1 MADKQLQYDIRVD
14 GIGPHYD
21 TKKIS
26 FKRTFSNNL
35 KIAIYAENG
44 TGKTFISR
52 MFALQGRT
60 LGAEDTDRL
69 LSLDKSSGEF
79 SFGLKED
86 VSQIHMYK
94 VALQKGTAPVITQG
108 GKQYKYHVF
117 NRDYVVENIEKK
129 SYSPDGNI
137 TGYIIGK
144 ENIDVSEEK
153 AKLALIGSQ
162 IDKLSADI
170 DSRVESAR
178 SELRRKGI
186 NSALSECKQ
195 VNKQNVMY
203 INRTNETESYESLCK
218 QLAKLKSIPDSI
230 PSLVVSIPSVYLES
244 LQDTTTLL
252 STPYT
257 RAHFDEKAMCLIRK
271 VQADN
276 KFFSDGLI
284 KHEASGENRC
294 PFCNQ
299 ELGAYGMYVLDLYR
313 RYFDQEEAQVIA
325 DIDKNIKAVE
335 DIRKSIELVIGRYNE
350 LIMRFSDYKVYIPEY
365 SECTTEKLPDAT
377 EVFKAI
383 DIIKQ
388 NLIAKKENIEN
399 TEFDVSE
406 FIRMVEVY
414 VNKILEICENQIEL
428 SKKLGASLESSDKSR
443 QSLHR
448 RICNAKLNELID
460 LCSASV
466 EELKSIEQDKKTIEE
481 SIKEKE
487 GKSKKSKKDVVID
500 YLKKYLNY
508 FFHDK
513 YEFDETTFGISF
525 KSHSLDKNAT
535 NVLSDGEKS
544 IVAFCYYLA
553 STHLL
558 VENESDYQDLFFVM
572 DDPISSMD
580 FRYVYAVSDII
591 RGLKNDFPEI
601 GGNKNVRY
609 MILTHHA
616 EFMSML
622 ISNKIVAQKWHLK
635 PGDLDKINH
644 ELLMPY
650 EYHLKDVLDV
660 SVHAKAP
667 SHTTPNSIRQ
677 IIETIMHFESPK
689 MESTE
694 KYIQEYEILRNNA
707 YLYALMQ
714 DGSHGAIRKQ
724 PAISGDELIIAAQ
737 VTIEFVRTLFPHQLD
752 S

>member
-1 MADKQLQYDIRVD
+1 MTDKQLQYDIKVD
-14 GIGPHYD
+14 GIGPHCD

-26 FKRTFSNNL
+26 FRKTFSNNL

-60 LGAEDTDRL
+60 LGTKDTERL

-79 SFGLKED
+79 SFGLKD
-86 VSQIHMYK
+86 DISQIHMYK
-94 VALQKGTAPVITQG
+94 VVLQQGTAPMITQA

-153 AKLALIGSQ
+153 EKLALIDLQ
-162 IDKLSADI
+162 IDKLSVDI
-170 DSRVESAR
+170 DSKIECSRT
-178 SELRRKGI
+178 ELRKKGI
-186 NSALSECKQ
+186 NSTLNECKQ
-195 VNKQNVMY
+195 VNKHNVMHK
-203 INRTNETESYESLCK
+203 NKTNETESYEGLCK

-230 PSLVVSIPSVYLES
+230 PSLVISIPSVYLEC
-244 LQDTTTLL
+244 LQDTTMFL
-252 STPYT
+252 STSYT
-257 RAHFDEKAMCLIRK
+257 RAYFDKKAMCLIEK
-271 VQADN
+271 VQADS
-276 KFFSDGLI
+276 KFFSDGLM
-284 KHEASGENRC
+284 KHEASDENRC

-313 RYFDQEEAQVIA
+313 SYFDQEEAQVVN
-325 DIDKNIKAVE
+325 DIDKNINAVE
-335 DIRKSIELVIGRYNE
+335 NIRKSIELVISRYNE

-365 SECTTEKLPDAT
+365 NECATEKLPEVT
-377 EVFKAI
+377 EAFEAI
-383 DIIKQ
+383 DTIVQK
-388 NLIAKKENIEN
+388 LIAKKENIEK
-399 TEFDVSE
+399 TGFDVSE
-406 FIRMVEVY
+406 CIRIVEGY
-414 VNKILEICENQIEL
+414 VNKVLKICENQIEL
-428 SKKLGASLESSDKSR
+428 SKKLGASLERSDKSR

-448 RICNAKLNELID
+448 RICNAKLNELIE

-466 EELKSIEQDKKTIEE
+466 EELNSLERDKKTIEE

-487 GKSKKSKKDVVID
+487 GKSKKSKKDTVIE
-500 YLKKYLNY
+500 YLRKYLNY

-525 KSHSLDKNAT
+525 RSHSLDKNAT

-601 GGNKNVRY
+601 GGNKNVRFI
-609 MILTHHA
+609 ILTHHA

-622 ISNKIVAQKWHLK
+622 IGNKIVAQKWHLK
-635 PGDLDKINH
+635 PGDLDKINQ

-660 SVHAKAP
+660 STRAKAP

-694 KYIQEYEILRNNA
+694 QYIHKHKILRNNA

-724 PAISGDELIIAAQ
+724 PAISGDELVIAAQ
-737 VTIEFVRTLFPHQLD
+737 VTIEFVKTLFPNQIG
-752 S
+752 